1 MDRDRVRKKQKRDLR
16 NEEKLNKQQKTEKD
30 KLRGK
35 GQKHNKSPGFYSQAK

>member
-30 KLRGK
+30 KLRGNRPK
-35 GQKHNKSPGFYSQAK
+35 T